1 MATSSTDAVLAA
13 LRQITGTAA
22 LVEAQLGMQTQ
33 MQGDAFFQLAYA
45 KQSRMNHLRLALG
58 CQKIRTVW
66 VTNNIRMLSDA
77 ALAGKVRALEKDFF
91 STEDPMS
98 VEKKCAD
105 LNRSVVVV
113 NNNDA
118 HEAGSSDR
126 LARWVARCPDTVFL
140 AWDWDNH
147 HWLSLSYP
155 LAALVDVYCPAHYE
169 NLYPLSRFNAAIAVV
184 PCGTVQ
190 WTVAFMRARQ
200 ELMLNAVRV
209 AGPLGKHIY
218 YGAFGYRNQVIAT
231 LEPRYPHVRFT
242 NHQFHDLTPEEK
254 FLEWVGF
261 KLHMIVPV
269 LNDVPIRLFDAWV
282 TGGIPLAP
290 ESLRFSTVFA
300 DVDARDVVYYSAADM
315 LEPQAMIRNA
325 LELFDTGG
333 REGML
338 RRHNYGLLRHHGEQR
353 LRRML
358 EVARDLIGFTGP

>member
-1 MATSSTDAVLAA
+1 MAISITDAVIAA
-13 LRQITGTAA
+13 LSHISGSAA
-22 LVEAQLGMQTQ
+22 LVEAPFGMQRQ
-33 MQGDAFFQLAYA
+33 LQDAALFHLAHA
-45 KQSRMNHLRLALG
+45 KQSRLNHLRLALG
-58 CQKIRTVW
+58 GQKIRTVW
-66 VTNNIRMLSDA
+66 VTNNIRLLSDA
-77 ALAGKVRALEKDFF
+77 TLAFDVRALEDDFF
-91 STEDPMS
+91 SAEDA
-98 VEKKCAD
+98 VAVKKKCAN
-105 LNRSVVVV
+105 LTRSVVVV

-118 HEAGSSDR
+118 HEAGGTDR

-190 WTVAFMRARQ
+190 WTVAFLRARQ
-200 ELMLNAVRV
+200 ELMLNAVR
-209 AGPLGKHIY
+209 ADGPLGKHIY

-231 LEPRYPHVRFT
+231 LEPRYPDVRLT
-242 NHQFHDLTPEEK
+242 THQFHDLTPDEK
-254 FLEWVGF
+254 FLDWVGF

-282 TGGIPLAP
+282 TGGIPLVP
-290 ESLRFSTVFA
+290 ESLRFSAVFA
-300 DVDARDVVYYSAADM
+300 DVDARDVVYYSAADV
-315 LEPQAMIRNA
+315 LEPQAMIKSA
-325 LELFDTGG
+325 VDLFDRGG

-353 LRRML
+353 LKRML
-358 EVARDLIGFTGP
+358 DVARDLIGFTGC

>member
-1 MATSSTDAVLAA
+1 MSSMSPGIPSPIALATTVALSQFDIQSQLQATGFYQLAHSKEIRLRA
-13 LRQITGTAA
+13 LRRSFGGKA
-22 LVEAQLGMQTQ
+22 L
-33 MQGDAFFQLAYA
+33 
-45 KQSRMNHLRLALG
+45 
-58 CQKIRTVW
+58 RTVW
-66 VTNNIRMLSDA
+66 ISHNIDMLA
-77 ALAGKVRALEKDFF
+77 NVLGTTVVRALPKDFF
-91 STEDPMS
+91 CDNEEPE
-98 VEKKCAD
+98 VQQKCDD
-105 LNRSVVVV
+105 LKHCLVIL

-118 HEAGSSDR
+118 HEAGGTDR

-190 WTVAFMRARQ
+190 WTIAFMRSKQ
-200 ELMLNAVRV
+200 ELLLNAAR
-209 AGPLGKHIY
+209 ADGPLGKHIY

-231 LEPRYPHVRFT
+231 LEPRYPDVRFT
-242 NHQFHDLTPEEK
+242 THQFHDLTPDEK

-282 TGGIPLAP
+282 TGGIPLVP
-290 ESLRFSTVFA
+290 ESLRFSAVFA
-300 DVDARDVVYYSAADM
+300 DVDARDVVYYSAADV
-315 LEPQAMIRNA
+315 LEPEAMVKSA
-325 LELFDTGG
+325 VDLFDSGG

-358 EVARDLIGFTGP
+358 DVARDLIGFTGP

>member
-1 MATSSTDAVLAA
+1 MAISPTNAVVEA
-13 LRQITGTAA
+13 LGHIPGTAVRA
-22 LVEAQLGMQTQ
+22 EAELGVQTQ
-33 MQGDAFFQLAYA
+33 LQGSAFFHLAHA
-45 KQSRMNHLRLALG
+45 KQSRMNHLRLAMG

-66 VTNNIRMLSDA
+66 VTNNIRLLSDA
-77 ALAGKVRALEKDFF
+77 ALAGEVRALEEDFF
-91 STEDPMS
+91 AAEDPMS
-98 VEKKCAD
+98 VKKKSAD
-105 LNRSVVVV
+105 LSRSVVVV

-118 HEAGSSDR
+118 HEAGGTDR

-155 LAALVDVYCPAHYE
+155 LAALVDVYCPVHYE
-169 NLYPLSRFNAAIAVV
+169 NLYPLSRFNASMAVV
-184 PCGTVQ
+184 PPGTVQ
-190 WTVAFMRARQ
+190 WTVAFLRARQ
-200 ELMLNAVRV
+200 ELMLNAVR
-209 AGPLGKHIY
+209 ADGPLGKHIY

-231 LEPRYPHVRFT
+231 LGSRYPDVCFT
-242 NHQFHDLTPEEK
+242 THQFHDLTPDEK

-282 TGGIPLAP
+282 TGGIPLVP

-300 DVDARDVVYYSAADM
+300 DVDARDVVYYSAADV
-315 LEPQAMIRNA
+315 LEPQAMIKTA
-325 LELFDTGG
+325 LDLFDTAG

>member
-1 MATSSTDAVLAA
+1 MIDALKAIVSEA
-13 LRQITGTAA
+13 TAA
-22 LVEAQLGMQTQ
+22 LMIAESQFAIQTRLQ
-33 MQGDAFFQLAYA
+33 DPIFYQLAHA
-45 KQSRMNHLRLALG
+45 KNMRIQHLVKANLG
-58 CQKIRTVW
+58 RPLKTVW
-66 VTNNIRMLSDA
+66 ISHNIKL
-77 ALAGKVRALEKDFF
+77 LANAPWTGDVRALTKDFF
-91 STEDPMS
+91 ADGDPS
-98 VEKKCAD
+98 DVARKCHD
-105 LNRSVVVV
+105 IQQSIVVL

-118 HEAGSSDR
+118 HEAGGTDR

-190 WTVAFMRARQ
+190 WTVAFLRARQ
-200 ELMLNAVRV
+200 ELMLNAVR
-209 AGPLGKHIY
+209 ADGPLGKHIY

-231 LEPRYPHVRFT
+231 LEPRYPDVRFT
-242 NHQFHDLTPEEK
+242 THQFHDLTPDEK

-282 TGGIPLAP
+282 TGGIPLVP
-290 ESLRFSTVFA
+290 ESLRFSAVFA
-300 DVDARDVVYYSAADM
+300 DVDARDVVYYSAADV
-315 LEPQAMIRNA
+315 LEPEAMVKSA
-325 LELFDTGG
+325 VDLFDSGG

-358 EVARDLIGFTGP
+358 DVARDLIGFTGP